1 MMALPPKAGSDK
13 ADDLRPLTI
22 LSVLYRLW
30 ARIQWQDLADW
41 IASWIDHTVF
51 GGIQQRSALDAMQV
65 IAHLVERAQV
75 SGAEV
80 GGVSFD
86 LSKFF
91 DTIPRYIL
99 YKLLSM
105 LGIPPSILQPWQA
118 MHAQLRV
125 RFSLSGG

>member
-30 ARIQWQDLADW
+30 ARIQWQDLASW
-41 IASWIDHTVF
+41 IASWIDPTVF

-75 SGAEV
+75 TGTEV
-80 GGVSFD
+80 G
-86 LSKFF
+86 
-91 DTIPRYIL
+91 
-99 YKLLSM
+99 
-105 LGIPPSILQPWQA
+105 
-118 MHAQLRV
+118 
-125 RFSLSGG
+125 